1 MKAANTNEALALW
14 KRVAAGERGADLD
27 LWLQGVAG
35 RVVSEVFEAK
45 FEHAARRA
53 EAAQAAVGW
62 RGRLNPHEE
71 LDALAVAD
79 FTQGSSARAVANA
92 APLIVDVKGTAE
104 QIEKRVE
111 YARRG
116 KR

>member
-14 KRVAAGERGADLD
+14 KRVAAGERDVLLD
-27 LWLQGVAG
+27 QWLQQVAE
-35 RVVSEVFEAK
+35 RVVGDVFEAK
-45 FEHAARRA
+45 FDHAARRA
-53 EAAQAAVGW
+53 EAAQTAVGW

-79 FTQGSSARAVANA
+79 FTQGSSARAVADA
-92 APLIVDVKGTAE
+92 APLVVGTTATAQ

-111 YARRG
+111 YARRR